1 MACRAHPGLALASV
15 ALLACAAA
23 APAPAQERL
32 RLSETDEWTPAA
44 QVEPGS
50 PEWQLD
56 QIRRAIADGHYDRAE
71 NLADTW
77 LERHRGHALEAEA
90 YLLRGDAF
98 MARGDYYESLFD
110 YEFIARTYPGSEA
123 FVTALERELEIARL
137 FASGT
142 KRKLWGIRFV
152 DASDEAQELLIR
164 VQERLPGSTLAEEAG
179 IALADFY
186 FSRREMDLA
195 ATAYELFIENY
206 PRSDQVSKA
215 RRRLIFAHLASFKGP
230 EFDATGLYE
239 ARSLLRVFQ
248 ATEPAAAQR
257 AGADALLVRIDESDA
272 QKLLATARWY
282 MRRGNMVSAEYT
294 IRRLVRRYPTSV
306 ATVEALRLMETIL
319 PRLSAH
325 QRAGMPDYEAMRV
338 GLSGTPPANPN
349 PGAGAGAGVDRVT
362 GGADGGGSP

>member
-1 MACRAHPGLALASV
+1 MARRAHSGFALAAAIVVV
-15 ALLACAAA
+15 AIPG
-23 APAPAQERL
+23 APALAQERL
-32 RLSETDEWTPAA
+32 RLSESDEWTPATE
-44 QVEPGS
+44 VEPGS

-56 QIRRAIADGHYDRAE
+56 QIRRAIAEGQYERAE
-71 NLADTW
+71 KLADTW
-77 LERHRGHALEAEA
+77 LERHRDHPLEPEA
-90 YLLRGDAF
+90 FLLRGDSF
-98 MARGDYYESLFD
+98 MERGDYYESLFD
-110 YEFIARTYPGSEA
+110 YEFIARSFPGAEA
-123 FVTALERELEIARL
+123 FVTALQRELEIARL

-164 VQERLPGSTLAEEAG
+164 IQERLPGSTLAEEAG

-195 ATAYELFIENY
+195 ATAYELFIESY
-206 PRSDQVSKA
+206 PRSEQVSKA

-272 QKLLATARWY
+272 RKQLATARWY

-306 ATVEALRLMETIL
+306 ATVEAMRLMEEIL
-319 PRLSAH
+319 PRLSEQ
-325 QRAGMPDYEAMRV
+325 QRSGAPDYEAIRA
-338 GLSGTPPANPN
+338 GLTGTAASGARTSPE
-349 PGAGAGAGVDRVT
+349 AGSAAE
-362 GGADGGGSP
+362 GGRR